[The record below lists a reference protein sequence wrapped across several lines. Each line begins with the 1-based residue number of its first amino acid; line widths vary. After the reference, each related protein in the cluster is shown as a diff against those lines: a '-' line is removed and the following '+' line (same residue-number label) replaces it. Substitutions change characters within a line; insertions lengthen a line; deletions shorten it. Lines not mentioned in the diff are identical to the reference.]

1 MMRSTQAAS
10 HYGVPRT
17 TIHTR
22 LARLEQQY
30 IALSANR
37 FGRFKLPVRPRSRD
51 YKQRNYSPEALERA
65 VEAVKSGLLTANRA
79 AVLYG
84 VPQRT
89 VYNRIGKYK
98 MSVNQNNDYVSH
110 IVQKVIFDDK

>member
-1 MMRSTQAAS
+1 MQQWKKSCLDLKG
-10 HYGVPRT
+10 YRT
-17 TIHTR
+17 WRDFIYFNYS
-22 LARLEQQY
+22 Y
-30 IALSANR
+30 I
-37 FGRFKLPVRPRSRD
+37 FVYFTGFKLPVRPRSRD

-110 IVQKVIFDDK
+110 ILQKVIFDDK